1 VVGSAVVPTW
11 TTLVLRN
18 PEPDTVSVSAL
29 DPAGMVVGLMDETA
43 GVGVVALSP
52 ADPPAPEL
60 EAGAELPPPHPFTKA
75 AAPRPETKTRK

>member
-29 DPAGMVVGLMDETA
+29 DPAGIVVGLMEETA
-43 GVGVVALSP
+43 GVGVVAPSP
-52 ADPPAPEL
+52 ADPPGPAL
-60 EAGAELPPPHPFTKA
+60 EAGAELPPPHPLTKIAAPTTKTKA
-75 AAPRPETKTRK
+75 RK